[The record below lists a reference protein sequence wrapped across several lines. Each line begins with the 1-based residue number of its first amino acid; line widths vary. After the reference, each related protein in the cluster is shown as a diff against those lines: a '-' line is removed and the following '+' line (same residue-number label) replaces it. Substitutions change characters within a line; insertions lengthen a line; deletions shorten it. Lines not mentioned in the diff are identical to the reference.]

1 MRAVTAA
8 APSQEEVI
16 AFLSGLHGAPVT
28 DLEPLAPGVWSS
40 AHAYRLA
47 GRELVLRLGTVPEG
61 FEMDRAAMAF
71 DRTDLPV
78 PEVLDVGEGLGC
90 AYAISARH
98 HGRFLETVTP
108 DDADVAG
115 ATLVR
120 ILAALRTVGVV
131 AGAPSAWYPSGISP
145 EDSTWRGWLLDGLVD
160 DPQGRVSGWRATL
173 AAQPELDALF
183 VATELRISQLL
194 DGCPERRDLV
204 HGDLLNR
211 NVLIAEDASRTTAVY
226 SWKCSVRGDFLF
238 DVAWCTF
245 WSPWHPGIEA
255 VDLWPRVFDDRS
267 LADGDLTDAAVRHH
281 CYELQ
286 IGASHLGWNAWCGND
301 EDLRAVAAHTA
312 AVLERG
318 PLDLPRRRAMSAGS
332 RRRPR

>member
-1 MRAVTAA
+1 MTAP
-8 APSQEEVI
+8 APSSVEVV
-16 AFLSGLHGAPVT
+16 AFLSELHGAPVT
-28 DLEPLAPGVWSS
+28 DVEPLAPGFWSS
-40 AHAYRLA
+40 AYAYRAA
-47 GRELVLRLGTVPEG
+47 GRELVLRVGSVPEG

-71 DRTDLPV
+71 DRADLPV

-108 DDADVAG
+108 PEADVVA
-115 ATLVR
+115 ATLLR
-120 ILAALRTVGVV
+120 TLAALRTVR
-131 AGAPSAWYPSGISP
+131 ADPGAASAWYPPDVPADG
-145 EDSTWRGWLLDGLVD
+145 STWRAWLLAGLVD
-160 DPQGRVSGWRATL
+160 DPHGRVSGWRATL
-173 AAQPELDALF
+173 ATEPDLDALF
-183 VATELRISQLL
+183 QAAEVRIGQLL

-211 NVLIAEDASRTTAVY
+211 NVLISEDAARTTAVY

-245 WSPWHPGIEA
+245 WSPWHPGIGA
-255 VDLWPRVFDDRS
+255 IDLWARVLGDPSLTDDD
-267 LADGDLTDAAVRHH
+267 LADAAVRHH

-286 IGASHLGWNAWCGND
+286 IGASHLGWNAWCGNED
-301 EDLRAVAAHTA
+301 DLRAVAAHTA

-318 PLDLPRRRAMSAGS
+318 PLDQPRR
-332 RRRPR
+332 